1 LAAKY
6 AVPPAPSV
14 EYRMTRPMTWLI
26 GMKLRLMAGSLPSVS
41 HSGANHP
48 RQQLAIRRSVY
59 MAPLGVP
66 VLPEV

>member
-1 LAAKY
+1 
-6 AVPPAPSV
+6 
-14 EYRMTRPMTWLI
+14 MTRPMTWLM
-26 GMKLRLMAGSLPSVS
+26 GMKFKVIAGSLPSVS
-41 HSGANHP
+41 QSGPNQP